1 MPEDKRLRLE
11 TWRTEIEARKSS
23 IKQLEDNSRKEL
35 ETEAEALRK
44 RTEPAESAETME
56 SLMQKM
62 ADSLYERIKRDEAER
77 IQKRNQENFKAE
89 QKQLKLQAEAVA
101 AKAEEEKLQHWIQQ
115 CVVVELQRYHLTPRA
130 FPEEVNEVVF
140 TKFPRDAVSKAVLQE
155 NNLTYLERGEYI
167 FVDQYLDEEMRK
179 NLWEQYLQI
188 QQFHNRVPTVGSENS
203 APIFKDSD
211 GARYKIL
218 FALQVDCPGISS
230 EWDDEGSMY
239 SEGAASSAS
248 LNSDDG
254 PTLSPSVKN
263 EPCTNQHDYKKSMF
277 NVQMGCNDTTFR
289 KYDLI
294 LHQPLN
300 SETLE
305 KITSACLEKTS
316 TIISKLLVCE
326 AALKEMDL
334 SYTDLPMDFLV
345 HEELRHE
352 ILQKLLSRTKI
363 IGNHMKLLKDCFE
376 SIKLENFLEQKDI
389 QYTEI
394 DNKYYIIY
402 SFLSSP
408 EERRALKHALKN
420 PGDRLNFISPEI

>member
-155 NNLTYLERGEYI
+155 NNLTYLER
-167 FVDQYLDEEMRK
+167 
-179 NLWEQYLQI
+179 
-188 QQFHNRVPTVGSENS
+188 
-203 APIFKDSD
+203 
-211 GARYKIL
+211 
-218 FALQVDCPGISS
+218 
-230 EWDDEGSMY
+230 
-239 SEGAASSAS
+239 
-248 LNSDDG
+248 
-254 PTLSPSVKN
+254 
-263 EPCTNQHDYKKSMF
+263 
-277 NVQMGCNDTTFR
+277 
-289 KYDLI
+289 
-294 LHQPLN
+294 
-300 SETLE
+300 
-305 KITSACLEKTS
+305 
-316 TIISKLLVCE
+316 VC
-326 AALKEMDL
+326 
-334 SYTDLPMDFLV
+334 
-345 HEELRHE
+345 
-352 ILQKLLSRTKI
+352 
-363 IGNHMKLLKDCFE
+363 
-376 SIKLENFLEQKDI
+376 
-389 QYTEI
+389 
-394 DNKYYIIY
+394 
-402 SFLSSP
+402 
-408 EERRALKHALKN
+408 
-420 PGDRLNFISPEI
+420 FISHARCACIWLVILTQNCRANTYSWINTLMKK